1 MLSSLDP
8 WSDDSL
14 GFKGH
19 GRKKWGGGRQV
30 GELVQPSCLG
40 FYITPKV
47 TNPEEK
53 RRRPTS
59 PTSPS
64 GPLRV

>member
-8 WSDDSL
+8 WFDDSL

-30 GELVQPSCLG
+30 GELIQPSCLG
-40 FYITPKV
+40 FTSLPKL
-47 TNPEEK
+47 PIQ
-53 RRRPTS
+53 RRDPDAPPAQHPRQAP
-59 PTSPS
+59 
-64 GPLRV
+64 